1 VRISHLVSI
10 TDNVGLF
17 EHCQESQPRP
27 EHGYCV
33 DDVARGVVVLQRL
46 GSKDPQVQRLTS
58 IYLAFLEQSQDSQGL
73 IRNRR
78 NIDGLWQGDSSTHD
92 HWGRALWAWGT
103 TIRMSG
109 DTDQGA
115 AAYERFQLSARR
127 RSPFVRS
134 MAFAA
139 LGASEVLHAL
149 PGNSFATALLEDAL
163 AAIRTPTTTTW
174 PWPEPRLTYA
184 NAVIP
189 EVLMLGGFHLQRG
202 AQMRLGMF
210 MLNWLIETQMNGDH
224 FSPIPHKGW
233 APGDALPAFDQQP
246 IEIAAL
252 VDACSTAY
260 DITSDPRWS
269 RAIHMG
275 YHWFEGH
282 NDKGVA
288 MADVT
293 TGAGFDGLTQ
303 DGRNENSGAEST
315 LAYLSVADRAKV
327 FAGAPA

>member
-1 VRISHLVSI
+1 VRISHLASI

-17 EHCQESQPRP
+17 EHCQLSQPRS

-46 GSKDPQVQRLTS
+46 RSKDPQVQHLIS
-58 IYLAFLEQSQDSQGL
+58 IYLAFLEQSQDALGL

-78 NIDGLWQGDSSTHD
+78 NIDGLWQSEPSTHD

-115 AAYERFQLSARR
+115 AAYERFQISALR
-127 RSPFVRS
+127 RSPFMRS

-139 LGASEVLHAL
+139 LGASEVLHVL
-149 PGNSFATALLEDAL
+149 PGDSFATALLEDAL
-163 AAIRTPTTTTW
+163 AAIHTPTTTKW
-174 PWPEPRLTYA
+174 PWPESRLTYA

-210 MLNWLIETQMNGDH
+210 MLNWLIEIQTNGDH

-269 RAIHMG
+269 RAIHLG

-282 NDKGVA
+282 NDKRVA

-303 DGRNENSGAEST
+303 DGRNENNGAEST
-315 LAYLSVADRAKV
+315 LAYLSVAEQADI

>member
-1 VRISHLVSI
+1 MRISHLMSI

-17 EHCQESQPRP
+17 EHCQGDQPRP

-33 DDVARGVVVLQRL
+33 DDVARGVVVLQRSR
-46 GSKDPQVQRLTS
+46 SKDPQVQHLIS
-58 IYLAFLEQSQDSQGL
+58 IFLAFLEQSQDSQGRL
-73 IRNRR
+73 RNRR
-78 NIDGLWQGDSSTHD
+78 CVDGSWQGEPSTHD

-109 DTDQGA
+109 DTDQA
-115 AAYERFQLSARR
+115 AEAYEKFHLSARR

-139 LGASEVLHAL
+139 LGASEVLHVL
-149 PGNSFATALLEDAL
+149 PGNRVATALLEDAL
-163 AAIRTPTTTTW
+163 AAIPIPTSQAW
-174 PWPEPRLTYA
+174 PWPESKLTYA

-202 AQMRLGMF
+202 SQMRLGIL
-210 MLNWLIETQMNGDH
+210 MLNWLIEMQRNGDH
-224 FSPIPHKGW
+224 FSPIPHRGW
-233 APGDALPAFDQQP
+233 APGDPLPAFDQQP

-282 NDKGVA
+282 NDKGIA
-288 MADVT
+288 MCDVE
-293 TGAGFDGLTQ
+293 TGAGFDGLTH
-303 DGRNENSGAEST
+303 DGRNENNGAEST
-315 LAYLSVADRAKV
+315 LAYLSVAERANI
-327 FAGAPA
+327 FAGAPV

>member
-1 VRISHLVSI
+1 MRMDHLVSI

-17 EHCQESQPRP
+17 EHCDGNQPRP

-46 GSKDPQVQRLTS
+46 RSKDLQLQRMLS

-73 IRNRR
+73 IQNRLS
-78 NIDGLWQGDSSTHD
+78 IDGLWSGEPSTHD

-103 TIRMSG
+103 TVRMSG
-109 DTDQGA
+109 DNNQGTE
-115 AAYERFQLSARR
+115 AYERFQLSARR

-139 LGASEVLHAL
+139 LGASEVLHVL
-149 PGNSFATALLEDAL
+149 PGDRVAKALLEDAL
-163 AAIRTPTTTTW
+163 AAIPIPTTLTW

-189 EVLMLGGFHLQRG
+189 EVLMLGGLHLQRQD
-202 AQMRLGMF
+202 QMRLGML
-210 MLNWLIETQMNGDH
+210 MLNWLIEIQMNGDH

-233 APGDALPAFDQQP
+233 APGDVLPAFDQQP
-246 IEIAAL
+246 IEIAAMA
-252 VDACSTAY
+252 DACSTAY
-260 DITSDPRWS
+260 DITSDPMWIRS
-269 RAIHMG
+269 IRRA
-275 YHWFEGH
+275 YQWFDGH
-282 NDKGVA
+282 NDQGVSMCDLA
-288 MADVT
+288 

-303 DGRNENSGAEST
+303 DGRNENNGAEST
-315 LAYLSVADRAKV
+315 LAYLSVADRANI
-327 FAGAPA
+327 FAEVPA